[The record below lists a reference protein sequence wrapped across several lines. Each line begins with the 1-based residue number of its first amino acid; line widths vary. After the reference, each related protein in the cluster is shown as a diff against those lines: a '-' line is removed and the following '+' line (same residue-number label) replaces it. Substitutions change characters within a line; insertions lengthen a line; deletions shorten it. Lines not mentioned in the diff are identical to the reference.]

1 MPPYYSPLE
10 DGSYLVEREDGLPPL
25 RTAVDPVEYGY
36 EQRPAE
42 ELAGY
47 TPKPPTAEERLGA
60 ITARLEKSK
69 RESDPEY
76 AAEADAYDRQN
87 VETQRLGESI
97 KLARQAAPE
106 QPTAQVNYAK
116 AEQLGGFAPVDE
128 KRMVS
133 DAGTGNSHAAA
144 GQGPRNRTR
153 VTAPSTGPE
162 TVSRQGAPIPGGAGS
177 GSAPD
182 PERQALGDLVAGQ
195 VIKRSGPSKG
205 GWSPTTVTT
214 QREGTPTPE
223 ALAGVEA
230 AARDVDAI
238 GEQAINQRVSTLR
251 ERVIA
256 PEIERLE
263 AEVEDIEKK
272 AERRKKYDSEI
283 ARLKTNAEGKE
294 RAAAEMPRI
303 NARDDYWADKG
314 IFARILAAVAA
325 GAFQFGQGLAGGS
338 GPNIPIELT
347 EAAIAENAEL
357 LRRQHDDATAA
368 GVTAR
373 NAYTEA
379 LDTYGDPESAQTA
392 LRLETQAVADRMMDL
407 RLRDVAGADQL
418 AQWEV
423 QKAERR
429 EQRARE
435 YADISAKA
443 AGTTVANERYT
454 PASSGGSSIDPR
466 MVELLLKIRGN
477 GEQSPEGQGAQ
488 LRQREIEDKRRVW
501 LPPAL
506 QQKLG
511 LPTRTAFAADEAA
524 AVPARSTMDIYTKG
538 LAAIEEME
546 RIYNTPAFELNP
558 DLMARARANAG
569 AIQSLVGQKALG
581 LSQQT
586 EGEFERITDALRGD
600 QGMHAGNLDSEGK
613 ESLKKAKQ
621 LFLQDAEHHVRGLTK
636 STWELD

>member
-1 MPPYYSPLE
+1 MAYYSPLE

-36 EQRPAE
+36 EQRSPE

-76 AAEADAYDRQN
+76 AAEADAYDRQA

-106 QPTAQVNYAK
+106 QPTAQVSFGEADK
-116 AEQLGGFAPVDE
+116 LGGYGDST
-128 KRMVS
+128 RQVS
-133 DAGTGNSHAAA
+133 DAGPSRVRLAPEQPAA
-144 GQGPRNRTR
+144 PRATQQKQQE
-153 VTAPSTGPE
+153 GD
-162 TVSRQGAPIPGGAGS
+162 GA
-177 GSAPD
+177 
-182 PERQALGDLVAGQ
+182 RQALSELALQNV
-195 VIKRSGPSKG
+195 VKRSGPTKG

-223 ALAGVEA
+223 ALAGVEQ
-230 AARDVDAI
+230 AARDVDTI

-256 PEIERLE
+256 PELERLE

-294 RAAAEMPRI
+294 RAAQEMPRI

-357 LRRQHDDATAA
+357 LRQQHDDATAA

-454 PASSGGSSIDPR
+454 PASSGGTSVDPKWIDTWLKLNPNASKEESVSALR
-466 MVELLLKIRGN
+466 AATESRVRLPPQLAKATGQDFGFAKDATQAKDAEVALQRGESGLDAINRIKTILGPSGRPIVPEDRAAAQAAMTEIQTHLASPFYLQQQTGEELELTKKLTGAQAIDLFTTGTV
-477 GEQSPEGQGAQ
+477 GQG
-488 LRQREIEDKRRVW
+488 IK
-501 LPPAL
+501 AL
-506 QQKLG
+506 
-511 LPTRTAFAADEAA
+511 EAA
-524 AVPARSTMDIYTKG
+524 
-538 LAAIEEME
+538 E
-546 RIYNTPAFELNP
+546 RAFK
-558 DLMARARANAG
+558 RTVNAY
-569 AIQSLVGQKALG
+569 QR
-581 LSQQT
+581 T
-586 EGEFERITDALRGD
+586 
-600 QGMHAGNLDSEGK
+600 
-613 ESLKKAKQ
+613 
-621 LFLQDAEHHVRGLTK
+621 LTK
-636 STWELD
+636 SYGAEDVIVPNYESKK